1 MALKT
6 LMLRLKID
14 GKRKELEAEQRT
26 AESLAAKSAEIEQR
40 TADIE
45 TAINE
50 VENDEQ
56 RAAVEQTIAELEAEN
71 NDHVAEVNRNAEAL
85 ATLSREVEEL
95 EAELKAAESA
105 QEVPAAVEPEE
116 RTAETKKETR
126 KGYNMITRYRDFSA
140 QQRTEFVERD
150 DNNKFIG
157 EIRTAL
163 KEKRGIQGIAY
174 SLPVDWVGL
183 IRAELP
189 EFSLLYK
196 HLNVKQVN
204 GNGRGA
210 VLGVPGEAVW
220 TELCGNINEMELS
233 MYQVLLSLHKLGIY
247 VALCNAAMYMSDEDL
262 AAEIIRAIA
271 QGMAYA
277 YDKAVIFGDGA
288 TMPYGIATTLV
299 EQSQPAN
306 YPATA
311 RPWADL
317 HTSNVFTIANSVHGA
332 DFFKALVQDIGAAS
346 PKYGRGGKFFIMNEK
361 TKNFIMSE
369 SIAFNAAGALV
380 AGMNNEMPVI
390 GGAIEVAEFMPD
402 YMICGGYGM
411 SYTLGEGRGFDISMS
426 EHAHFIEDE
435 TIFKGITYAD
445 GRPVIREAFVF
456 IGVNGTTPAVS
467 GVSFKADDAN
477 TVQGIYL
484 NTSTASVAVGS
495 KIQLKAFTFPVD
507 GAVEWTSA
515 TTAKATV
522 NSSTGEVTGVATG
535 SSVVTATCNGYTA
548 SCTVTVTA

>member
-71 NDHVAEVNRNAEAL
+71 NDYVAEVNRNAEAL

-116 RTAETKKETR
+116 RTAETKKEIR
-126 KGYNMITRYRDFSA
+126 KGYNMITRYKDFSLE
-140 QQRTEFVERD
+140 QRHAFVED
-150 DNNKFIG
+150 HKEVIDN
-157 EIRTAL
+157 IRSEL
-163 KEKRGIQGIAY
+163 SEKRAISGIGY
-174 SLPVDWVGL
+174 TLPVDWIGL

-189 EFSLLYK
+189 EFSQLYG
-196 HLNVKQVN
+196 LVNVKRVN

-220 TELCGNINEMELS
+220 TELCGKLNEATLGI
-233 MYQVLLSLHKLGIY
+233 YQVNMSLHKLGLFIGI
-247 VALCNAAMYMSDEDL
+247 CNAAIYMSDEDL
-262 AAEIIRAIA
+262 VDEIIRAIA
-271 QGMAYA
+271 QAMAFA
-277 YDKAVIFGDGA
+277 YDKAIVYGDGVN
-288 TMPYGIATTLV
+288 MPEGFAKSILDTT
-299 EQSQPAN
+299 QPAT

-317 HTSNVFTIANSVHGA
+317 HESNVATIAASVTDKA
-332 DFFKALVQDIGAAS
+332 FFKALVEASGAA
-346 PKYGRGGKFFIMNEK
+346 KATYGGSKFWVMNEATK
-361 TKNFIMSE
+361 TALMANA
-369 SIAFNAAGALV
+369 IAFNSNGAVV
-380 AGMNNEMPVI
+380 ASVNDVMPVI
-390 GGAIEVAEFMPD
+390 GGAIKVAEFMPD
-402 YMICGGYGM
+402 NVIAGGYGRC
-411 SYTLGEGRGFDISMS
+411 YTLAEGRGFDLSTS

-435 TIFKGITYAD
+435 TIVKGITYAD
-445 GRPVIREAFVF
+445 GRPVIREAFVV
-456 IGVNGTTPAVS
+456 IGINGVTPSMTGITFAQ
-467 GVSFKADDAN
+467 DTAN
-477 TVQGIYL
+477 
-484 NTSTASVAVGS
+484 A
-495 KIQLKAFTFPVD
+495 
-507 GAVEWTSA
+507 
-515 TTAKATV
+515 
-522 NSSTGEVTGVATG
+522 
-535 SSVVTATCNGYTA
+535 
-548 SCTVTVTA
+548 